1 MEIDW
6 QANLIILFI
15 LILFSAFFSG
25 SEVALFSLDRRKL
38 KNNITDHP
46 LIKRYL
52 FYLLDYPRRLL
63 ITILI
68 GNTIVNTAA
77 SIVAVF
83 LALKIAEDFSLSR
96 DLVLTIQIIALT
108 ILVILFGELT
118 PKVWA
123 SKNPLA
129 FSKVIA
135 IPLYWVSVVLYPVS
149 ETLNEAIKLAVSKLK
164 IDKSKT
170 AISQEE
176 IPELT
181 ELGHERGT
189 IEEEEHG
196 LIRGIVEFRSVTAQE
211 IMTPRVDIISISSD
225 TDFNDVLETLTAS
238 GHSRIP
244 LYKDNLDNVIGIIY
258 AKDILPYIRN
268 NELKNNFSLQK
279 ISRKVLFVPKSKK
292 VDELMHEFQRKKMH
306 IAIVVDEYGGT
317 AGLVTLEDII
327 EEIIGEIRDEYDKEE
342 NPVTK
347 MDDKTFLV
355 LGKLSI
361 DDLNELLNTN
371 ILNDDEDFETVAGL
385 VLNHAGNIPKEGYTF
400 NLENHKFTVKEI
412 LKKRIKKVLI
422 EKLPTE

>member
-6 QANLIILFI
+6 QVSLIILFI

-38 KNNITDHP
+38 KNNLADNP
-46 LIKRYL
+46 LLKRYL
-52 FYLLDYPRRLL
+52 FNLLDYPRRLL

-68 GNTIVNTAA
+68 GNTIINTAA
-77 SIVAVF
+77 SIVSVF
-83 LALKIAEDFSLSR
+83 LALEVAQNFNLSR
-96 DLVLTIQIIALT
+96 DLVLTIQIIVLT
-108 ILVILFGELT
+108 ILIILLGELT

-123 SKNPLA
+123 SKNPLS

-135 IPLYWVSVVLYPVS
+135 IPLYWVSVVIYPVS
-149 ETLNEAIKLAVSKLK
+149 ETLNELIKLAVSKLK
-164 IDKSKT
+164 FDKSKT

-189 IEEEEHG
+189 IVEEEHG
-196 LIRGIVEFRSVTAQE
+196 LIQGIVEFKSVTAQE

-225 TDFNDVLETLTAS
+225 TDFDKVLEIVTRS

-244 LYKDNLDNVIGIIY
+244 LYKDNLDNIIGLIY

-268 NELKNNFSLQK
+268 NELKKNFSLQK

-292 VDELMHEFQRKKMH
+292 IDELMHEFQRKKMH
-306 IAIVVDEYGGT
+306 VAIVVDEYGGT
-317 AGLVTLEDII
+317 AGLVSLEDII

-347 MDDKTFLV
+347 IDDKTFLV

-361 DDLNELLNTN
+361 YDLNELLNTN
-371 ILNDDEDFETVAGL
+371 ISNDDEDFETVAGL

-400 NLENHKFTVKEI
+400 NLENHKFTVKEV
-412 LKKRIKKVLI
+412 LKKRIKRVLI
-422 EKLPTE
+422 EKLSME